1 MRLHFTKMQAAG
13 NDYIY
18 FDCLTKELEKPEEVA
33 KKLSKRRFSVGSD
46 GIVLICP
53 SKIADAKMRIFNA
66 DGTEAQMCGNAA
78 RCVGKFLFENN
89 FVHRSRISLETPSGV
104 RELFLIVKNSKI
116 EKITVDMGIARI
128 GETFVFETRGEKFE
142 MREIDVG
149 NPHQVAFVPDVDYI
163 DFEKIGHLCEQNPR
177 FVGGV
182 NTEFCEILDKNHLK
196 VRVFERGSGETLAC
210 GTGACASAL
219 AGIKMGACEIGKPIR
234 ISMRGGDLSV
244 LCDENCHTYLT
255 GDAQT
260 TFYGE
265 VDI

>member
-18 FDCLTKELEKPEEVA
+18 FDCLAKELEKPEEVA
-33 KKLSKRRFSVGSD
+33 KILSKRHFSVGSD
-46 GIVLICP
+46 GIVLICH
-53 SKIADAKMRIFNA
+53 SKIADARMQIFNA

-78 RCVGKFLFENN
+78 RCIGKFLYENN
-89 FVHRSRISLETPSGV
+89 IVRRSRMCLETKSGV
-104 RELFLIVKNSKI
+104 RELFLTIKNGNVG
-116 EKITVDMGIARI
+116 KITVDMGIANPRD
-128 GETFVFETRGEKFE
+128 TFIFEALGEKFE

-149 NPHQVAFVPDVDYI
+149 NFHQVAFVPDVDYI
-163 DFEKIGHLCEQNPR
+163 NFEKIARLCEQNPR
-177 FVGGV
+177 FLGGV

-219 AGIKMGACEIGKPIR
+219 AGIQIGICEIGKPIK

-244 LCDENCHTYLT
+244 LCDENYHTYLT

-265 VDI
+265 VEM

>member
-1 MRLHFTKMQAAG
+1 
-13 NDYIY
+13 
-18 FDCLTKELEKPEEVA
+18 
-33 KKLSKRRFSVGSD
+33 
-46 GIVLICP
+46 
-53 SKIADAKMRIFNA
+53 
-66 DGTEAQMCGNAA
+66 
-78 RCVGKFLFENN
+78 
-89 FVHRSRISLETPSGV
+89 
-104 RELFLIVKNSKI
+104 
-116 EKITVDMGIARI
+116 MGIARI
-128 GETFVFETRGEKFE
+128 GEAFVFEAHGEKFE

-149 NPHQVAFVPDVDYI
+149 NSHQVAFVPDVDYI
-163 DFEKIGHLCEQNPR
+163 NLDKIGHLCEQNPR

-182 NTEFCEILDKNHLK
+182 NTEFCEILDKNYLK

-219 AGIKMGACEIGKPIR
+219 AGIKMGACEIGKTIK

-244 LCDENCHTYLT
+244 LCDENYHTYLT